1 MKKQIQTRV
10 PIRALAGGVGLLTT
24 LGLGLSMGQAASAKT
39 ASTKTASAK
48 SAPHFR
54 VSAAQATATVLKK
67 FPGQL
72 TEKTRLENEEGTWQ
86 YGVMVKSGH
95 TLREVMVDAKT
106 GVIADVEA
114 TTASKEQVEK
124 KTDAADATNKAS
136 AKKSSKAAMSHR

>member
-24 LGLGLSMGQAASAKT
+24 LGLALSM
-39 ASTKTASAK
+39 ASAK

-86 YGVMVKSGH
+86 YSVMVRSGH

-124 KTDAADATNKAS
+124 KADAADTTNAADATNKAS

>member
-1 MKKQIQTRV
+1 MKRHIQARM

-24 LGLGLSMGQAASAKT
+24 LGLGLSI
-39 ASTKTASAK
+39 ASAK
-48 SAPHFR
+48 STPHFR

-72 TEKTRLENEEGTWQ
+72 TEKTVLENEEGTWQ
-86 YGVMVKSGH
+86 YGVMVRSGH

-106 GVIADVEA
+106 GKIANVEV
-114 TTASKEQVEK
+114 TTAGKEQVEK
-124 KTDAADATNKAS
+124 KADAVDATNKAG